1 MYQYFFSR
9 HNAITH
15 LIDYSNFFMYW
26 EVKKFVWLALL
37 FIMVVWNGT
46 CNVFEVSVNV
56 RCISVC
62 AHVCML
68 SCGHLFCD
76 PMDCSPSGFSVHGIF
91 QARILEWVAISSSRG
106 SSQCRVWIH
115 ICVSWIDRRIL
126 YHWATW
132 EALLVL
138 MYTQNVLYN
147 IYIILLNIVLV
158 MLWLTEW
165 FCISLYSHTGWDY
178 SVILG
183 SLWERVSFN
192 LLLIERSIYLVCQ
205 IRQIPLWQ

>member
-1 MYQYFFSR
+1 MTPEY
-9 HNAITH
+9 HH
-15 LIDYSNFFMYW
+15 LIHFQFSCI
-26 EVKKFVWLALL
+26 WL
-37 FIMVVWNGT
+37 
-46 CNVFEVSVNV
+46 
-56 RCISVC
+56 
-62 AHVCML
+62 L
-68 SCGHLFCD
+68 SRVQLFCD
-76 PMDCSPSGFSVHGIF
+76 PMDCSSPGSSVHGIF
-91 QARILEWVAISSSRG
+91 QARILERVAISSSRG

-138 MYTQNVLYN
+138 LYIQNVLYN
-147 IYIILLNIVLV
+147 IYVILLNIVLV

-183 SLWERVSFN
+183 SLWERVSFK